1 MKGLL
6 LLTASLCIVSMAN
19 SQEKAMPDVQKSDNA
34 KYFHLETD
42 KPIGKLQKDEVAF
55 IYKGENYYMKNGKIF
70 KMRADKDKLARLSYG
85 ELHDMAKDCPSVQA
99 GIHSADITSRVA
111 LSFMELT
118 AIPVALNAVVI
129 VGAVPMIA
137 PPTVG
142 LIVLGVSESK
152 SKKATTAFY
161 NDYLTK
167 LPKYDLKYSVNYVP
181 APFVKTTG
189 KDASKLTRHEVAFVF
204 DGEKYY
210 IDRGRMLYKESTYTK
225 KGFRMLS
232 KQERLA
238 LMKRQG
244 NYAFNEL
251 GRFYADMNDVPVEK
265 TDVED
270 VQPEPVIETE
280 SATNQ
285 ESATEQT
292 DAQAENVKETIEVEK
307 PKAEEPKAVEPKV
320 EIAEEPKT
328 EKQQKTTEEPKKV
341 EKPKPEKVR
350 LDKLTVR
357 KPNGIGIFADAG
369 GFAMRGPRAGFEFR
383 FGKLMPSLFV
393 GCPHMGSMYGKDYE
407 DYESVKSISAGIGCK
422 ALIPAS
428 WGGFYV
434 GAYAQYNRISAES
447 NAGKYDEQKIFDTD
461 IDIMAG
467 AGFRFQTKGNLF
479 CNIGGYA
486 GPAINNPSARYSN
499 VLHNSYSP
507 TYQSGDKEVKVKA
520 NLELSIGY
528 EF

>member
-42 KPIGKLQKDEVAF
+42 KPISKLQKDEVAF
-55 IYKGENYYMKNGKIF
+55 TYKGDKYYVKNGKIF
-70 KMRADKDKLARLSYG
+70 KMRVDKDKLIRLSYG
-85 ELHDMAKDCPSVQA
+85 EIYDMAKDCPSVQA

-181 APFVKTTG
+181 TPFVKSTG
-189 KDASKLTRHEVAFVF
+189 KDASKLTRHEVAFEF

-251 GRFYADMNDVPVEK
+251 GRFYAEMNNVPVEK
-265 TDVED
+265 PDVED
-270 VQPEPVIETE
+270 VQPEPVIET
-280 SATNQ
+280 TPTVTQ
-285 ESATEQT
+285 EPAIE
-292 DAQAENVKETIEVEK
+292 EVEVK
-307 PKAEEPKAVEPKV
+307 DEKAEEPANV
-320 EIAEEPKT
+320 EEPKE
-328 EKQQKTTEEPKKV
+328 EKQPTITEEPKKV
-341 EKPKPEKVR
+341 AEPKPQKVR
-350 LDKLTVR
+350 PEKLNVR

-369 GFAMRGPRAGFEFR
+369 GLATRGPRAGLEFR
-383 FGKLMPSLFV
+383 LGTLMPSIFV
-393 GCPHMGSMYGKDYE
+393 GCPHLGSMYGKDYE

-428 WGGFYV
+428 WGGFYA
-434 GAYAQYNRISAES
+434 GAYAQYNRISAEL
-447 NAGKYDEQKIFDTD
+447 NAGKYNEQKIFDTD

-467 AGFRFQTKGNLF
+467 VGFRFQTKGNLF

-486 GPAINNPSARYSN
+486 GPAINTPSSRYSN
-499 VLHNSYSP
+499 VLHNNYSP
-507 TYQSGDKEVKVKA
+507 TYQKGDKNVKIKA

>member
-189 KDASKLTRHEVAFVF
+189 KDASKLTRHEVAFEF

-270 VQPEPVIETE
+270 VQPEPVIET
-280 SATNQ
+280 TPTVTQ
-285 ESATEQT
+285 EPAVE
-292 DAQAENVKETIEVEK
+292 EVEVK
-307 PKAEEPKAVEPKV
+307 DEKAEEPANV
-320 EIAEEPKT
+320 EEPKE
-328 EKQQKTTEEPKKV
+328 EKQPTITEEPKKV
-341 EKPKPEKVR
+341 AEPKPQKVR
-350 LDKLTVR
+350 PEKLNVR

-369 GFAMRGPRAGFEFR
+369 GLATRGPRAGLEFR
-383 FGKLMPSLFV
+383 LGTLMPSIFV
-393 GCPHMGSMYGKDYE
+393 GCPHLGSMYGKDYE

>member
-189 KDASKLTRHEVAFVF
+189 KDASKLTRHEVAFEF

-238 LMKRQG
+238 LMKKQG

-270 VQPEPVIETE
+270 VQPEPVIET
-280 SATNQ
+280 TPTVTQ
-285 ESATEQT
+285 EPAVE
-292 DAQAENVKETIEVEK
+292 EVEVK
-307 PKAEEPKAVEPKV
+307 DEKAEEPANV
-320 EIAEEPKT
+320 EEPKE
-328 EKQQKTTEEPKKV
+328 EKQPTITEEPKKV
-341 EKPKPEKVR
+341 AEPKPQKVR
-350 LDKLTVR
+350 PEKLNVR

-369 GFAMRGPRAGFEFR
+369 GLATRGPRAGLEFR
-383 FGKLMPSLFV
+383 LGTLMPSIFV
-393 GCPHMGSMYGKDYE
+393 GCPHLGSMYGKDYE

-479 CNIGGYA
+479 CNLGGYV
-486 GPAINNPSARYSN
+486 GPTFNNPSSRYSN
-499 VLHNSYSP
+499 VLYNNYSP
-507 TYQSGDKEVKVKA
+507 TYQSGDKEVKVNA